1 MSLTNAN
8 KIKVVMAKAG
18 LDGHWIGM
26 QLVTTALRNAG
37 MEVIYAGMVSAEE
50 AIQIAIQEDAD
61 VIGLNVGASY
71 EQVRKLMRIL
81 KERHLDNMLVILGGT
96 IPVVDIP
103 ILKQMGVA
111 EVFPPGSRLSNIV
124 KYIQEN
130 VHIWPLR
137 CSPDT

>member
-1 MSLTNAN
+1 
-8 KIKVVMAKAG
+8 MAKAG